1 MSGTPQILRAK
12 LNKGRPA
19 IVVTHRLT
27 TAMHADVIHV
37 IEQGRIVESGN
48 HDELLR
54 TRGSVCRVM
63 EQADERHGER
73 WSIQGMMT
81 GMRLEN
87 QLLLCVARRSVDTAT
102 VERIRSL
109 VEQELNWEYSLDSAD
124 RHGLMPLL
132 YRHLSYG
139 CPEVMP
145 EDVRIKLKH
154 EFLNNSR
161 WTLYLTSELLRIVK
175 FLEDNGISAVGFKGP
190 LLSLAAY
197 GDIALRQFWD
207 LDILVDKRDFRRT
220 KALLE
225 SEGYAIDLRLTAA
238 QQSSHLRF
246 DCEVPFRHAESG
258 CVVDLHWGLA
268 PKRFPSSLT
277 QEDIFKR
284 LQTIKVGKHA
294 LRTFSNE
301 DLLLFLCVHG
311 AKHLWSRLEWICAVA
326 ELVRNSEGID
336 WTTVVEL
343 AKKSHG
349 LRRLLLGL
357 MLARDLQPELDI
369 PGPVF
374 AAVPDCESLQRCAER
389 LRERIFEIKSE
400 KENQTGIFLFHL
412 IAMDRKLD
420 AFIGLLRSML
430 LPTVSDWR
438 FVTLPD
444 ALYPLYYVL
453 RPLRLA
459 AEYSAAL
466 GKWIRSRTRFLM
478 KSPT

>member
-1 MSGTPQILRAK
+1 
-12 LNKGRPA
+12 
-19 IVVTHRLT
+19 
-27 TAMHADVIHV
+27 
-37 IEQGRIVESGN
+37 
-48 HDELLR
+48 
-54 TRGSVCRVM
+54 
-63 EQADERHGER
+63 
-73 WSIQGMMT
+73 MMT
-81 GMRLEN
+81 DMRREN
-87 QLLLCVARRSVDTAT
+87 QLLICVARRSVDTAT
-102 VERIRSL
+102 GERIRSL
-109 VEQELNWEYSLDSAD
+109 VEQELNWDYLLDSAD

-132 YRHLSYG
+132 YWHLSSG

-154 EFLNNSR
+154 EFFTNSR
-161 WTLYLTSELLRIVK
+161 WTLYLTSELLRIIK

-197 GDIALRQFWD
+197 GDITLRQFLD
-207 LDILVDKRDFRRT
+207 LDILVDKRDFCRT
-220 KALLE
+220 KGLLD

-246 DCEVPFRHAESG
+246 DCEVPFSHTDSG
-258 CVVDLHWGLA
+258 CVVDLHWELA
-268 PKRFPSSLT
+268 PKRFPFSIT

-284 LQTIKVGKHA
+284 LQKIKVGKNGLH
-294 LRTFSNE
+294 TFSNE

-336 WTTVVEL
+336 WTTVVER
-343 AKKSHG
+343 ARNSHS

-357 MLARDLQPELDI
+357 MLARDLQPKLDI
-369 PGPVF
+369 PAPVF

-389 LRERIFEIKSE
+389 LRERIFQIKSE
-400 KENQTGIFLFHL
+400 KADQTEIFLFHL

-420 AFIGLLRSML
+420 AVIGLLLSML
-430 LPTVSDWR
+430 LPTESDWR

-453 RPLRLA
+453 RPIRLA

-466 GKWIRSRTRFLM
+466 GKWIR
-478 KSPT
+478 